1 MENTGAL
8 LIVGAWGSGK
18 TYYIDNEVF
27 KKLGEGDEPRQ
38 CIRVS
43 LFGVKDTSEIPYRVF
58 QAYMDLR
65 IKDKT
70 KGVVN
75 LNKVKDWVSG
85 VVQSIPKL
93 KDIVD
98 LSPLFTKGSAAYS
111 LVPNST
117 IICFDDI
124 ERATE
129 ALDINEILG
138 AVNELVEN
146 RHYKVLLIANKEYID
161 NKFQTA
167 QSKSDKDAEEPDK
180 QKAPQEPVKTEKE
193 LFYEKVVE
201 KTIVFEPDILA
212 IYKELVSKYNDAAF
226 TAFMLKKG
234 QQDVVDPDKTKN
246 KSYKKQLQ
254 NIRTLKFSIEHFNQ
268 LWKLVDTKKVEDET
282 SLNYRKLHN
291 YWLFTH
297 AVSMEQKIDQLKYE
311 DDRGL
316 SQTANIVERIML
328 DEPEPILFEMDDEEE
343 KIEAADTD
351 YVDRFKKRHFAR
363 FEEVFVFYKSIY
375 DFITASKPLDIA
387 SIDKRAEE
395 TFNVKN
401 GAINDASEIL
411 NTLLTKGFWTYT
423 NVEAPQKLS
432 ILFSVIEKGEFNDY
446 VSYYNAAL
454 FLFWFKQLIL
464 KTDKEIKDAISK
476 GLGILSQRIPEVSFI
491 TQTQV
496 GMLPADEA
504 NGKWVKQE
512 IQKCV
517 EKRLQDDQRN
527 DIEELNHLFETDIN
541 AFTARFFGGNGNAI
555 MYFQTPVLD
564 KLDQKRVEERV
575 QHLEPSEVMQ
585 LHSFIG
591 LRYGNAFN
599 ANNTKELPFLE
610 AISKGIES
618 LDLEKALMSNQ
629 LVVKYLK
636 PCLEKAIERINK
648 IKRNK
653 KDDNMN
659 YTIHTPSGARVKK
672 EIVDN
677 NNYTAE
683 MQDI

>member
-1 MENTGAL
+1 MEIYDNIKNFLAMENTGAL

-58 QAYMDLR
+58 QSYMDAR
-65 IKDKT
+65 IKDKSN
-70 KGVVN
+70 GVVKFD
-75 LNKVKDWVSG
+75 KVRDWVSG
-85 VVQSIPKL
+85 IVKSVPKL

-111 LVPNST
+111 LVPSST

-129 ALDINEILG
+129 TLDINEILG

-161 NKFQTA
+161 NKFQPVQTNSEKEGEEA
-167 QSKSDKDAEEPDK
+167 ANQKTPQVQSKG
-180 QKAPQEPVKTEKE
+180 EKE

-201 KTIVFEPDILA
+201 KTIVFEPNILA

-226 TAFMLKKG
+226 TAFMLRKG

-254 NIRTLKFSIEHFNQ
+254 NIRTLKFSIEHFYQ
-268 LWKLVDTKKVEDET
+268 LWKLVDTKNVADET

-316 SQTANIVERIML
+316 SQSANIVERIML
-328 DEPEPILFEMDDEEE
+328 DEPEPNLFEADDEEE
-343 KIEAADTD
+343 TPETADMD
-351 YVDRFKKRHFAR
+351 YVERFKKRHFAR
-363 FEEVFVFYKSIY
+363 FEEAFVFYKSIY

-387 SIDKRAEE
+387 SIDKRADE

-401 GAINDASEIL
+401 GAVNEAYEIL
-411 NTLLTKGFWTYT
+411 NTLFTKGFWTYT
-423 NVEAPQKLS
+423 NAEVPQKLS
-432 ILFSVIEKGEFNDY
+432 ILFSVVEKGEFNDY
-446 VSYYNAAL
+446 VSYYNAAV
-454 FLFWFKQLIL
+454 FLFEFKQLIP
-464 KTDKEIKDAISK
+464 KTDKEIKDAIGN

-491 TQTQV
+491 TKSHV
-496 GMLPADEA
+496 DMLPADEA

-512 IQKCV
+512 IQNCV
-517 EKRLQDDQRN
+517 EKRLQEDQKN
-527 DIEELNHLFETDIN
+527 NIEELNRLFETDIN

-564 KLDQKRVEERV
+564 KLDQKKVEERV

-585 LHSFIG
+585 LYSFIG

-599 ANNTKELPFLE
+599 ANHTKELPFLE
-610 AISKGIES
+610 SIRKGIES

-636 PCLEKAIERINK
+636 PCLEKAIKRINK
-648 IKRNK
+648 INR
-653 KDDNMN
+653 
-659 YTIHTPSGARVKK
+659 
-672 EIVDN
+672 E
-677 NNYTAE
+677 
-683 MQDI
+683 

>member
-1 MENTGAL
+1 MEIYDNIQNFLSMENTGAL

-58 QAYMDLR
+58 QSYMDAR
-65 IKDKT
+65 IKDKSN
-70 KGVVN
+70 GVVKFD
-75 LNKVKDWVSG
+75 KVRDWVSG
-85 VVQSIPKL
+85 IVNSVPKL

-129 ALDINEILG
+129 TLDINEILG

-161 NKFQTA
+161 NKFQAVQTNSEKEGEEA
-167 QSKSDKDAEEPDK
+167 ANQKTPQVQSKG
-180 QKAPQEPVKTEKE
+180 EKE

-254 NIRTLKFSIEHFNQ
+254 NIRTLKFSIEHFYQ
-268 LWKLVDTKKVEDET
+268 LWKLVDTKNVADET

-297 AVSMEQKIDQLKYE
+297 AVSTEQKKDQLKYE

-328 DEPEPILFEMDDEEE
+328 DEPEPNLFEADDEEE
-343 KIEAADTD
+343 TPETADTD
-351 YVDRFKKRHFAR
+351 YVERFKKRHFAR

-375 DFITASKPLDIA
+375 DFITACKPLDIA
-387 SIDKRAEE
+387 SIDKRADE

-401 GAINDASEIL
+401 GAVNEAYEIL

-423 NVEAPQKLS
+423 NAEIPQKLS
-432 ILFSVIEKGEFNDY
+432 ILFSVVEKGEFNDY
-446 VSYYNAAL
+446 VSYYNAGV
-454 FLFWFKQLIL
+454 FLFGFKQLIP

-491 TQTQV
+491 TKSHV
-496 GMLPADEA
+496 DMLPADEA

-512 IQKCV
+512 IQNCV
-517 EKRLQDDQRN
+517 EKRLQEDQKN
-527 DIEELNHLFETDIN
+527 DIEELNRLFETDIN

-564 KLDQKRVEERV
+564 KLDMKRVEERV
-575 QHLEPSEVMQ
+575 HHLEPSEVMQ
-585 LHSFIG
+585 LYSFIG
-591 LRYGNAFN
+591 LRYGNSFN

-618 LDLEKALMSNQ
+618 LDLEKALMSNK

-636 PCLEKAIERINK
+636 PCLEKSIKRINK
-648 IKRNK
+648 IN
-653 KDDNMN
+653 
-659 YTIHTPSGARVKK
+659 G
-672 EIVDN
+672 E
-677 NNYTAE
+677 
-683 MQDI
+683 

>member
-8 LIVGAWGSGK
+8 LIVGAWGCGK

-27 KKLGEGDEPRQ
+27 KKLGEGDESRQ

-70 KGVVN
+70 KGVVKFD
-75 LNKVKDWVSG
+75 KVKDWVTG

-124 ERATE
+124 ERAIET
-129 ALDINEILG
+129 LDINEILG

-161 NKFQTA
+161 NKFQTT

-234 QQDVVDPDKTKN
+234 QQDVVNPDKTKN

-254 NIRTLKFSIEHFNQ
+254 NIRTLKFSIEHFYQ
-268 LWKLVDTKKVEDET
+268 LWKLVDTKDAGDEK
-282 SLNYRKLHN
+282 SVNYRKLHN

-297 AVSMEQKIDQLKYE
+297 AVSMEQKIDQLKYD

-316 SQTANIVERIML
+316 SQSANIVERIML
-328 DEPEPILFEMDDEEE
+328 DEPEPNLFETDDEEE
-343 KIEAADTD
+343 TIEVADTD
-351 YVDRFKKRHFAR
+351 YVERFKKRHFAR

-375 DFITASKPLDIA
+375 DFITASKPLDIT
-387 SIDKRAEE
+387 SIDKRAED

-401 GAINDASEIL
+401 GAAHEAYEIL
-411 NTLLTKGFWTYT
+411 NTLLTKGYWTYS
-423 NVEAPQKLS
+423 NEDIPQKLS
-432 ILFSVIEKGEFNDY
+432 ILYGVVEKGELNDY
-446 VSYYNAAL
+446 VSYYNAAV
-454 FLFWFKQLIL
+454 FLFGFKQLIP

-476 GLGILSQRIPEVSFI
+476 GLNILTQRIPEVSFI
-491 TQTQV
+491 TKSHV
-496 GMLPADEA
+496 NMLPSDEG

-512 IQKCV
+512 IQTNLD
-517 EKRLQDDQRN
+517 KRILADQKN

-541 AFTARFFGGNGNAI
+541 AFTARFFGGKGNAI

-564 KLDQKRVEERV
+564 RLDMKMVEERV
-575 QHLEPSEVMQ
+575 QHLEPSDVMQ
-585 LHSFIG
+585 LYSFIG
-591 LRYGNAFN
+591 LRYGNALN
-599 ANNTKELPFLE
+599 ASITSELTFLE
-610 AISKGIES
+610 AINNGIQS

-629 LVVKYLK
+629 IIVKYLK
-636 PCLEKAIERINK
+636 PCLDKAIDMISK
-648 IKRNK
+648 IKNK
-653 KDDNMN
+653 
-659 YTIHTPSGARVKK
+659 
-672 EIVDN
+672 
-677 NNYTAE
+677 
-683 MQDI
+683 

>member
-18 TYYIDNEVF
+18 TYYIETEVF
-27 KKLGEGDEPRQ
+27 KKLGEGENPRQ

-58 QAYMDLR
+58 QSYMDAR
-65 IKDKT
+65 IKDKS
-70 KGVVN
+70 KGVVKFD
-75 LNKVKDWVSG
+75 KVRDWVSG
-85 VVQSIPKL
+85 IVKSVPKL

-129 ALDINEILG
+129 TLDMNEILG
-138 AVNELVEN
+138 AVNDLVEN
-146 RHYKVLLIANKEYID
+146 RHYKVLLVANKEYID
-161 NKFQTA
+161 NKFQTT
-167 QSKSDKDAEEPDK
+167 Q
-180 QKAPQEPVKTEKE
+180 QEPAKETDDSSNQGTPQPSIKTEKE

-212 IYKELVSKYNDAAF
+212 IYKDLISKYGDTTFAN
-226 TAFMLKKG
+226 FMLKTG

-246 KSYKKQLQ
+246 KAYKKQLQ
-254 NIRTLKFSIEHFNQ
+254 NIRTLKFSIEHFYQ
-268 LWKLVDTKKVEDET
+268 LWKLSDQKDADKED

-297 AVSMEQKIDQLKYE
+297 AVSVEQKIDELKY
-311 DDRGL
+311 DNDRGI
-316 SQTANIVERIML
+316 SKAANIVERIML
-328 DEPEPILFEMDDEEE
+328 EEPEPNLFEQDDEEE
-343 KIEAADTD
+343 MIVAADTD
-351 YVDRFKKRHFAR
+351 YVERFKKRHFAR

-375 DFITASKPLDIA
+375 DFITASKPLDIT

-401 GAINDASEIL
+401 GAAHEAYEIL

-423 NVEAPQKLS
+423 NEEVPQKLS
-432 ILFSVIEKGEFNDY
+432 ILYSAVEKGELNDY
-446 VSYYNAAL
+446 VSYYNAAV
-454 FLFWFKQLIL
+454 FLFGFKQLIP

-476 GLGILSQRIPEVSFI
+476 GLNILSQRIPEVSFI
-491 TQTQV
+491 TKSHV
-496 GMLPADEA
+496 EMLPANES

-512 IQKCV
+512 IQNNLD
-517 EKRLQDDQRN
+517 KRIQEDQKN
-527 DIEELNHLFETDIN
+527 DIDALNRLFETDIN
-541 AFTARFFGGNGNAI
+541 AFTARFFGGDSNVI

-564 KLDQKRVEERV
+564 KMDLKKVEECV
-575 QHLEPSEVMQ
+575 QHLEPSDVMQ
-585 LHSFIG
+585 LYSFIG

-599 ANNTKELPFLE
+599 ANITSELTFLE
-610 AISKGIES
+610 AINKGIDS
-618 LDLEKALMSNQ
+618 LDLEKPLMSNQ

-636 PCLEKAIERINK
+636 PCLDKALERINK
-648 IKRNK
+648 IKK
-653 KDDNMN
+653 
-659 YTIHTPSGARVKK
+659 
-672 EIVDN
+672 
-677 NNYTAE
+677 
-683 MQDI
+683 

>member
-58 QAYMDLR
+58 QSYMDAR
-65 IKDKT
+65 IKDKSN
-70 KGVVN
+70 GVVKFD
-75 LNKVKDWVSG
+75 KVRDWVSG
-85 VVQSIPKL
+85 IVKSVPKL

-129 ALDINEILG
+129 TLDINEILG

-161 NKFQTA
+161 NKFQSVQTNREKEGEEA
-167 QSKSDKDAEEPDK
+167 DNQKTPQVQSKG
-180 QKAPQEPVKTEKE
+180 EKE

-212 IYKELVSKYNDAAF
+212 IYKELVSKYKDSAF
-226 TAFMLKKG
+226 IAFMLKNG

-254 NIRTLKFSIEHFNQ
+254 NIRTLKFSIEHFYQ
-268 LWKLVDTKKVEDET
+268 LWKRVDTKNVADET

-297 AVSMEQKIDQLKYE
+297 AVSTEQKIDQLKYE

-316 SQTANIVERIML
+316 SQSANIVERIML
-328 DEPEPILFEMDDEEE
+328 DEPEPNLFEADDEEE
-343 KIEAADTD
+343 TPETADTD
-351 YVDRFKKRHFAR
+351 YVERFKKRHFAR

-387 SIDKRAEE
+387 SIDKRADE

-401 GAINDASEIL
+401 GAVNEAYEIL

-423 NVEAPQKLS
+423 NAEVPQKLS
-432 ILFSVIEKGEFNDY
+432 ILFGVVEKGEFNDY
-446 VSYYNAAL
+446 VSYYNAAV
-454 FLFWFKQLIL
+454 FLFGFKQLIP

-491 TQTQV
+491 TRSHV
-496 GMLPADEA
+496 DMLPADEG

-512 IQKCV
+512 IQNNIG
-517 EKRLQDDQRN
+517 KRIQEDQKN
-527 DIEELNHLFETDIN
+527 DIEELNRLFETDIN
-541 AFTARFFGGNGNAI
+541 AFTARFIGGNDNAI

-564 KLDQKRVEERV
+564 KLDMEKVEERV
-575 QHLEPSEVMQ
+575 QYLEPSEVMQ
-585 LHSFIG
+585 LYSFIG

-599 ANNTKELPFLE
+599 ANYTKELPFLE

-648 IKRNK
+648 IKGNK
-653 KDDNMN
+653 KD
-659 YTIHTPSGARVKK
+659 
-672 EIVDN
+672 
-677 NNYTAE
+677 
-683 MQDI
+683 

>member
-1 MENTGAL
+1 MEIYENIENFLSMENTGAL

-27 KKLGEGDEPRQ
+27 KKLGKGDNPRQ
-38 CIRVS
+38 CVRVS

-58 QAYMDLR
+58 QAYMDAR
-65 IKDKT
+65 IKDKSN
-70 KGVVN
+70 GVVKFD
-75 LNKVKDWVSG
+75 KVRDWVSG
-85 VVQSIPKL
+85 IIKSVPKL

-129 ALDINEILG
+129 TLDINEILG

-161 NKFQTA
+161 NKFQPVQNNSEKGEEEADNQKTPQV
-167 QSKSDKDAEEPDK
+167 QSKG
-180 QKAPQEPVKTEKE
+180 EKE

-201 KTIVFEPDILA
+201 KTIVFEPDIMA
-212 IYKELVSKYNDAAF
+212 IYQELVAKYSDAAF
-226 TAFMLKKG
+226 TAFMLKNG
-234 QQDVVDPDKTKN
+234 QRDVVDPAKTKN

-254 NIRTLKFSIEHFNQ
+254 NIRTLKFAIEHFYQ
-268 LWKLVDTKKVEDET
+268 LWRLVDTKDSGDEKA
-282 SLNYRKLHN
+282 LNYRKLHN

-297 AVSMEQKIDQLKYE
+297 AVSMEQKINQLKYE

-316 SQTANIVERIML
+316 SQSANIVERIML
-328 DEPEPILFEMDDEEE
+328 DEPEPNLFEADDEEE
-343 KIEAADTD
+343 TPETADTD
-351 YVDRFKKRHFAR
+351 YVERFKKRHFAR

-375 DFITASKPLDIA
+375 DFITASKPLDIV

-401 GAINDASEIL
+401 GAAHEASEIL

-423 NVEAPQKLS
+423 NAEVPQKLS
-432 ILFSVIEKGEFNDY
+432 ILFSVVEKGEFNDY
-446 VSYYNAAL
+446 VSYYNAAV
-454 FLFWFKQLIL
+454 FLFGFNQLIS

-491 TQTQV
+491 TKTQV
-496 GMLPADEA
+496 DMFPAEED

-512 IQKCV
+512 IQKCID
-517 EKRLQDDQRN
+517 KRIKEDQKN
-527 DIEELNHLFETDIN
+527 DIEELSRLFETDMN
-541 AFTARFFGGNGNAI
+541 AFTACFFGGNGKAV

-564 KLDQKRVEERV
+564 KLDQKKVAARV
-575 QHLEPSEVMQ
+575 QRLEPSEVMQ
-585 LHSFIG
+585 LYSFIG
-591 LRYGNAFN
+591 LRYGNAFH
-599 ANNTKELPFLE
+599 ANYTSEIPFLE
-610 AISKGIES
+610 AIKSGIDS
-618 LDLEKALMSNQ
+618 IDLGKALMSNQ
-629 LVVKYLK
+629 LVTKYLN
-636 PCLEKAIERINK
+636 PCLDKAIKRINK
-648 IKRNK
+648 FG
-653 KDDNMN
+653 KD
-659 YTIHTPSGARVKK
+659 K
-672 EIVDN
+672 
-677 NNYTAE
+677 
-683 MQDI
+683 

>member
-27 KKLGEGDEPRQ
+27 KKLGEGDKPRQ

-43 LFGVKDTSEIPYRVF
+43 LFGVKDASEIPFRVF

-65 IKDKT
+65 IKDKS
-70 KGVVN
+70 KGVVKFD
-75 LNKVKDWVSG
+75 KVRDWVSG

-129 ALDINEILG
+129 TLDINEILG

-161 NKFQTA
+161 NKFQNV
-167 QSKSDKDAEEPDK
+167 QSKSENDTEEPDK
-180 QKAPQEPVKTEKE
+180 QKAHQVPVKTEKE

-212 IYKELVSKYNDAAF
+212 IYQELVSKHEDVAF
-226 TAFMLKKG
+226 TTFMLKG
-234 QQDVVDPDKTKN
+234 SQQEIVDPAKTKN
-246 KSYKKQLQ
+246 KAYRKQLQ
-254 NIRTLKFSIEHFNQ
+254 NIRTLKFSIEHFYQ
-268 LWKLVDTKKVEDET
+268 LWKLVDTKDAGNEKSV
-282 SLNYRKLHN
+282 NYRKLHN

-316 SQTANIVERIML
+316 SQSANIVERVML
-328 DEPEPILFEMDDEEE
+328 DDPEPNLFESDDEEE
-343 KIEAADTD
+343 TIVVADTE
-351 YVDRFKKRHFAR
+351 YVERFKKRHFAR

-375 DFITASKPLDIA
+375 DFITASKPLDITT
-387 SIDKRAEE
+387 IDKLAEE

-401 GAINDASEIL
+401 GAAHEAYEIL
-411 NTLLTKGFWTYT
+411 NTLLTKGYWTYS
-423 NVEAPQKLS
+423 NEEISQKLS
-432 ILFSVIEKGEFNDY
+432 ILYSVVEKGELNDY
-446 VSYYNAAL
+446 VSYYNAAV
-454 FLFWFKQLIL
+454 FLFGFKQLIP
-464 KTDKEIKDAISK
+464 KTDEEIKNSISK
-476 GLGILSQRIPEVSFI
+476 GLNILSQRIPEVSFI
-491 TQTQV
+491 TKSHV
-496 GMLPADEA
+496 DMLPADES

-512 IQKCV
+512 IQNYLD
-517 EKRLQDDQRN
+517 KRIQADQKN
-527 DIEELNHLFETDIN
+527 DIEELNHLFETDMN

-555 MYFQTPVLD
+555 MYFQTPMLD
-564 KLDQKRVEERV
+564 KLDLKIVEKRV
-575 QHLEPSEVMQ
+575 QHLEPSDVMQ
-585 LHSFIG
+585 LYSFIG

-599 ANNTKELPFLE
+599 GSITSELTFLE
-610 AISKGIES
+610 AINKGIES

-629 LVVKYLK
+629 IIVKYLK
-636 PCLEKAIERINK
+636 PSLDKAIGRINK
-648 IKRNK
+648 INK
-653 KDDNMN
+653 K
-659 YTIHTPSGARVKK
+659 
-672 EIVDN
+672 
-677 NNYTAE
+677 
-683 MQDI
+683 